1 MSEPLILV
9 EGNLRLPTLRALTE
23 PSLNFG
29 FEWSPARSRPVQTPS
44 EFALFAARLVTA
56 YVPALSLSDIH
67 SPYRATSLWGIFAKE
82 EIPRAMLNLTQGSN
96 AQDDA
101 DEPRAEPVHL
111 TVNAPAHA
119 RGHGFGKLVVGA
131 IAAACGVLIIW
142 MLFAHPPVSRSVTPP
157 APAEETAT
165 RTQPAQPAAPTGQAA
180 RVEQESETPMPPV
193 VATPPSADSHAIETV
208 DSAATKTEVA
218 SAATEPDEAPVHV
231 VAPAEDRKHIARVK
245 AVLTPHTKRAVHV
258 AQATSERVVKPAAPR
273 RVRAASAEKIA
284 SGPSKAS
291 LSMDP
296 ATLSSMLQHSPTLDS
311 NAASSG
317 RGAANGAR

>member
-44 EFALFAARLVTA
+44 EFALFAARFVTA

-82 EIPRAMLNLTQGSN
+82 EIPRAMLRLTQGSN

-101 DEPRAEPVHL
+101 DETRAEPVHL

-142 MLFAHPPVSRSVTPP
+142 MLFAPPPVSRSVTQA

-165 RTQPAQPAAPTGQAA
+165 RTQPEQAA
-180 RVEQESETPMPPV
+180 RVEQEPETPMPPA
-193 VATPPSADSHAIETV
+193 VAAPPSVDSHTFETV
-208 DSAATKTEVA
+208 DSAATKTE
-218 SAATEPDEAPVHV
+218 AAYTAPAPEEAPVHV

-245 AVLTPHTKRAVHV
+245 AVLTPHTKRAAHV
-258 AQATSERVVKPAAPR
+258 AQATSERVVKPAPPR
-273 RVRAASAEKIA
+273 RVRAASAEKIE
-284 SGPSKAS
+284 SGPSSKAS

-317 RGAANGAR
+317 RGAVNGAR

>member
-82 EIPRAMLNLTQGSN
+82 DIPRAMLNLTQGSN

-101 DEPRAEPVHL
+101 DETRAEPVHL
-111 TVNAPAHA
+111 TVNAPATLA
-119 RGHGFGKLVVGA
+119 DMASASWSSAPSRLL
-131 IAAACGVLIIW
+131 AACSSYGCCSLI
-142 MLFAHPPVSRSVTPP
+142 HRSRASITPA

-180 RVEQESETPMPPV
+180 RVEQESETPTPPA
-193 VATPPSADSHAIETV
+193 VATPPSADSHTFETIG
-208 DSAATKTEVA
+208 SAATKTEVA
-218 SAATEPDEAPVHV
+218 SAAIEPEEAPVHV
-231 VAPAEDRKHIARVK
+231 VASAEDRKHIARVK
-245 AVLTPHTKRAVHV
+245 PCRHPTR
-258 AQATSERVVKPAAPR
+258 SAPYMSLKQP
-273 RVRAASAEKIA
+273 ASA
-284 SGPSKAS
+284 S
-291 LSMDP
+291 
-296 ATLSSMLQHSPTLDS
+296 
-311 NAASSG
+311 
-317 RGAANGAR
+317 